1 MAEADMEKK
10 VAEHAR
16 PIVAELPEMDEE
28 LPGGSESSLA
38 PLSQGQRA
46 LWFLHHLAPTG
57 GAYNIAA
64 AARVLT
70 PIGAATLERAVQVLV
85 DRLAALRTT
94 FPPVAGEPRARTA
107 PHLAVRVASEDA
119 AGWSEERLRSR
130 LAEEAWR
137 PFDLE
142 RGPLLR
148 VSLWTG
154 APCGPVILLVI
165 HHIVAD

>member
-28 LPGGSESSLA
+28 LPGASETSLA

-70 PIGAATLERAVQVLV
+70 PIGAGTLERAVQALV
-85 DRLAALRTT
+85 DRHAALRTT
-94 FPPVAGEPRARTA
+94 FPAIDGEPRQRIAR
-107 PHLAVRVASEDA
+107 HLT
-119 AGWSEERLRSR
+119 
-130 LAEEAWR
+130 
-137 PFDLE
+137 F
-142 RGPLLR
+142 
-148 VSLWTG
+148 
-154 APCGPVILLVI
+154 
-165 HHIVAD
+165 